1 MGTDTQQDP
10 EKKDIEFILNFI
22 KKKKFIEAEN
32 ETNKLIINF
41 PNSPIL
47 FNVLGAVLLN
57 KINLKKQLKIIRKL

>member
-1 MGTDTQQDP
+1 MGTNIQQDP

-47 FNVLGAVLLN
+47 FNVLSILFSLHAPTN
-57 KINLKKQLKIIRKL
+57 WDYN